1 MWLTPK
7 GATMLYIKIGDEK
20 YPAEF
25 ESFTTQL
32 GHTAIR
38 VISDAPTAEGFLI
51 VDENDKVISD
61 KSDYTFLY
69 MEEENAKDYT
79 NVAEEPIPTQSF
91 SVGSPINPIQRQIN
105 ALNKRVSDITPYTMS
120 KESGIQDKECIFD
133 GQYKDGVIS
142 ATVITSR
149 GDYIPCTVE
158 KSADNI
164 TVKFEELTDV
174 ATVTVSIQ

>member
-1 MWLTPK
+1 
-7 GATMLYIKIGDEK
+7 MLYIKIGDEK

-105 ALNKRVSDITPYTMS
+105 ALNKRVSDITPYEQS
-120 KESGIQDKECIFD
+120 KVGYYGESEKVFYGVPQGNVSVFFD
-133 GQYKDGVIS
+133 NYDGGYEIS
-142 ATVITSR
+142 R
-149 GDYIPCTVE
+149 VE
-158 KSADNI
+158 DR
-164 TVKFEELTDV
+164 L
-174 ATVTVSIQ
+174 TVSLPERLQDMTNINIMIQ

>member
-1 MWLTPK
+1 
-7 GATMLYIKIGDEK
+7 MLYIKIGDEK

-38 VISDAPTAEGFLI
+38 VISDAPIAEGFLI

-79 NVAEEPIPTQSF
+79 NVAEDPIPTQSF

-105 ALNKRVSDITPYTMS
+105 ALNKRVSDITPYTES
-120 KESGIQDKECIFD
+120 KTAYIDDEYVLFD
-133 GQYKDGVIS
+133 IAKDGNIS
-142 ATVITSR
+142 VFMVDTEGQNVPFTFEQINGQIRVSF
-149 GDYIPCTVE
+149 E
-158 KSADNI
+158 KRNS
-164 TVKFEELTDV
+164 L
-174 ATVTVSIQ
+174 ATVTISIQ